1 MDAAVKSEN
10 GWIFWFGL
18 RPLKALRLRS
28 VAVIGQLVGMAAE
41 ELKNILRH
49 GFWKGRGGG
58 AALSAR
64 LRSIL
69 IWIFAELFARLMHN
83 PFQVGSYCGCDG
95 FEFSDGSTVMTEHYE
110 PIGMGEARRHRIGP
124 YPIFVVGY
132 ESDHI

>member
-1 MDAAVKSEN
+1 VDAAVKSEN

-41 ELKNILRH
+41 ELENILRH
-49 GFWKGRGGG
+49 GFWKGKGGG
-58 AALSAR
+58 AGLSAR
-64 LRSIL
+64 LCSIL

-83 PFQVGSYCGCDG
+83 PFQVGSYRGRDG

-110 PIGMGEARRHRIGP
+110 PIGMDEARRHGIGP
-124 YPIFVVGY
+124 YPIFVVGV
-132 ESDHI
+132 

>member
-1 MDAAVKSEN
+1 MMA
-10 GWIFWFGL
+10 GL
-18 RPLKALRLRS
+18 SPLM
-28 VAVIGQLVGMAAE
+28 VLVGGLVGSVVE
-41 ELKNILRH
+41 GQILRH

-58 AALSAR
+58 AWLSAR
-64 LRSIL
+64 LGSIL

-124 YPIFVVGY
+124 YPIFVVGV
-132 ESDHI
+132 

>member
-1 MDAAVKSEN
+1 
-10 GWIFWFGL
+10 
-18 RPLKALRLRS
+18 
-28 VAVIGQLVGMAAE
+28 MAAE

-58 AALSAR
+58 AGLSAR
-64 LRSIL
+64 LGGLL
-69 IWIFAELFARLMHN
+69 IWIFVELFARLMHN
-83 PFQVGSYCGCDG
+83 PFQVGSYCGRNG

-132 ESDHI
+132 KFGHI